1 MDIKKGKKKGKKV
14 RMKEN
19 EKKKRKKT
27 KTEKMLKNSFKIF
40 NEVERNMGKV
50 SNYIYTTMHDRASH
64 FIHLLTE
71 VSIVGSTY

>member
-1 MDIKKGKKKGKKV
+1 MDAKKGKKKGKKV

-50 SNYIYTTMHDRASH
+50 SNYIYTTMHDHASH

-71 VSIVGSTY
+71 VSIVGSLY

>member
-27 KTEKMLKNSFKIF
+27 KTKKMLKNSFKIF

-50 SNYIYTTMHDRASH
+50 PNYIYTTMHDRASH

-71 VSIVGSTY
+71 VSIVGSLY